1 MAGLYCIKYLI
12 YLFFIPIAH
21 QIRSRHEYLEEIIGT
36 TQDEKYVYWLLTLLS
51 WLLPT
56 LTVALSLLDPVF
68 VFILSKEKQP
78 KEEDLESQSKT
89 DAEEEEEALLEAE
102 ETNRLE
108 FKAQYLHL
116 IHLLAL

>member
-1 MAGLYCIKYLI
+1 MN

-21 QIRSRHEYLEEIIGT
+21 QIITRHEYLEEIIVT
-36 TQDEKYVYWLLTLLS
+36 SQEEKYAYWLVTLLS

-56 LTVALSLLDPVF
+56 LIIALSLLDPVF

-78 KEEDLESQSKT
+78 SEEDLESQSET
-89 DAEEEEEALLEAE
+89 DAEEEEESISEATAE

-108 FKAQYLHL
+108 FLKHSILLL
-116 IHLLAL
+116 IRNCFTY

>member
-1 MAGLYCIKYLI
+1 
-12 YLFFIPIAH
+12 
-21 QIRSRHEYLEEIIGT
+21 
-36 TQDEKYVYWLLTLLS
+36 
-51 WLLPT
+51 
-56 LTVALSLLDPVF
+56 

-78 KEEDLESQSKT
+78 EEEDLESQSKT

>member
-1 MAGLYCIKYLI
+1 M
-12 YLFFIPIAH
+12 YLFFVPIAH
-21 QIRSRHEYLEEIIGT
+21 QMRTRHEYLEEIIGT

-56 LTVALSLLDPVF
+56 LSIALSLLDPVF

-78 KEEDLESQSKT
+78 EEEDLESQSNP
-89 DAEEEEEALLEAE
+89 DAGEEALLEAE

>member
-1 MAGLYCIKYLI
+1 M
-12 YLFFIPIAH
+12 
-21 QIRSRHEYLEEIIGT
+21 RTRHEYLEEIIGT
-36 TQDEKYVYWLLTLLS
+36 SQEEKYVYWLVTLLS

-56 LTVALSLLDPVF
+56 LSIALSLLDPVF
-68 VFILSKEKQP
+68 VVIFSKEKQP

-89 DAEEEEEALLEAE
+89 EAEEEALLEAE

-108 FKAQYLHL
+108 FKAQYPPVDLHL

>member
-1 MAGLYCIKYLI
+1 M
-12 YLFFIPIAH
+12 
-21 QIRSRHEYLEEIIGT
+21 RTRHEYLEEIIGT

-78 KEEDLESQSKT
+78 REEDLESQSNP
-89 DAEEEEEALLEAE
+89 DAGEEALLEAE